1 MSSVKLAA
9 TALLAMAF
17 LTQVSGAAFAEDS
30 NSDSDSNSQF
40 ILPTRP
46 ASPAPYERKVHTT
59 RPKHHEGDEF
69 QVAVPPMVITP
80 DLDDHAAS
88 LGTGTGVGS
97 VKPKQ
102 AFKVSPPKSGAGAT
116 KTVPDTAGKEQV
128 IEPNSAAFDPTA
140 NEPIQMQNV
149 HPTSKTPADVFIESA
164 QIGVGAM
171 AAGAVVLAVTA
182 AMRGVRFRRQART
195 DFIYEVE
202 SQE

>member
-17 LTQVSGAAFAEDS
+17 LTQVSGVAFAEDS

-40 ILPTRP
+40 ISPTRP

-80 DLDDHAAS
+80 DLDDQAAS
-88 LGTGTGVGS
+88 LGTGT
-97 VKPKQ
+97 
-102 AFKVSPPKSGAGAT
+102 GAGAT